1 MMVRELYQDFV
12 VWRQPE
18 CYYVDRCLWTA
29 GNETP
34 VKGDVP
40 ESFIYINPELFMT
53 YGTCP

>member
-18 CYYVDRCLWTA
+18 CYYVDRCWWTA

-40 ESFIYINPELFMT
+40 ESFIYINI
-53 YGTCP
+53 